1 MPEKLVIR
9 ENLAKKVPHYWHQ
22 FLEDA
27 KNEIGQVKSAIYDGG
42 VSKGLK
48 HGQGQMIMPSGDIFK
63 GNWKNDLRHGS
74 GICKFTNGSI
84 YKGEVFR
91 G

>member
-48 HGQGQMIMPSGDIFK
+48 HGQG
-63 GNWKNDLRHGS
+63 
-74 GICKFTNGSI
+74 
-84 YKGEVFR
+84 
-91 G
+91 